1 MKGKSLRVRM
11 ILYTFLTTG
20 FALLLSGIGLMLYDI
35 RSLGADLKAD
45 LLTKVDMMNVTTA
58 EIFSLEDEDAAKS
71 AAASFVQAMGKG
83 KHIQNAA
90 IFREDG
96 QVLASYSRQGKTIEY
111 PGNTYVKRVVN
122 SLPDGETEVYDPV
135 LVKGNHKG
143 VIYISNSSQFITE
156 RRKRHILIL
165 VGILIVS
172 LGVTMASSTWLQAG
186 FVNPVKDLVQTANRV
201 SLEKDFSLRATKWTE
216 DELGQLT
223 DAFNLM
229 LEKVQRRDNDLQA
242 SENRLRQVIDLVPH
256 MIFAKD
262 RDGRFILCN
271 KALADNFGSTVDKV
285 LSSTHEEMHQMHKA
299 EEARQMHEDD
309 LKVIDSGIPLHL
321 EETLTDNNGEVIYL
335 KTTKI
340 PYSQSGTQEDAMLG
354 IAINITHEK
363 MVENELRE
371 AHAELQTAN
380 NDLEQR
386 VSERTAEVFQYQQK
400 LIRQEKLAT
409 IGQVSG
415 SIAHELRNPL
425 GAIKQSIF
433 FLNRYLTKH
442 NLKDDHPKFGEHLKI
457 MDEELKTSDHVI
469 TSLLDMSRV
478 KKMERKEVEIQS
490 MIEDLQTRCR
500 ILPPKQFK
508 SEVSPAPLNI
518 DADPVQLRQ
527 VLVNLVHNAKDATP
541 PDGTIEVNAKLEE
554 ASRTIIITVSDNG
567 SGIPKES
574 LERIFEPLYTT
585 KNKGTGLGLSIC
597 KQIIEEHHHGK
608 MEVES
613 TEGEGTSFIIH
624 LPLDKPGPSA

>member
-11 ILYTFLTTG
+11 ILYTFLTAG
-20 FALLLSGIGLMLYDI
+20 FALFVSGIGFMLYDI
-35 RSLGADLKAD
+35 RSLGADLKTD
-45 LLTKVDMMNVTTA
+45 LLTKTEMMNVTTA
-58 EIFSLEDEDAAKS
+58 EIFSLEDESAAKK
-71 AAASFVQAMGKG
+71 AATRFVEALGRG

-90 IFREDG
+90 IFKEDG
-96 QVLASYSRQGKTIEY
+96 QILASFSRHHKEIKY
-111 PGNTYVKRVVN
+111 PEHTYQERVVK
-122 SLPDGETEVYDPV
+122 SLNGGETEVYDPV
-135 LVKGNHKG
+135 MINGQHKG
-143 VIYISNSSQFITE
+143 LIYLSNSSQFISD
-156 RRKRHILIL
+156 RRQRHILIL
-165 VGILIVS
+165 IAILIVS
-172 LGVTMASSTWLQAG
+172 LGVTMASSTWLQSG

-229 LEKVQRRDNDLQA
+229 LEKVQRRDSDLQA

-262 RDGRFILCN
+262 RAGRFIMCN
-271 KALADNFGSTVDKV
+271 KALADNFGTTVDKV

-299 EEARQMHEDD
+299 EEAQQMHEDD
-309 LKVIDSGIPLHL
+309 LKVIDSGIALHL
-321 EETLTDNNGEVIYL
+321 EETLTDKNGDVIYL

-340 PYSQSGTQEDAMLG
+340 PFSQSGTQEDAILG

-363 MVENELRE
+363 MVENELRK
-371 AHAELQTAN
+371 AHDDLQKAN
-380 NDLEQR
+380 NELEQR

-409 IGQVSG
+409 VGQVSG

-433 FLNRYLTKH
+433 FLNRYLQKH
-442 NLKDDHPKFGEHLKI
+442 HLVEDHPKFTEHLKI

-478 KKMERKEVEIQS
+478 KKMERKEVELQS

-500 ILPPKQFK
+500 IFPPKQFK
-508 SEVSPAPLNI
+508 TEVSPSPLYM

-527 VLVNLVHNAKDATP
+527 VLVNLVNNAKEATS
-541 PDGTIEVNAKLEE
+541 PDGTIQVSAKLNEE
-554 ASRTIIITVSDNG
+554 IRSVIIKVSDNG
-567 SGIPKES
+567 SGIPKDS

-597 KQIIEEHHHGK
+597 KQIIEEHHHGR

-613 TEGEGTSFIIH
+613 IEGEGTHFIIH
-624 LPLDKPGPSA
+624 LPLDKPDAPA